1 MNAFL
6 TKPLDPNL
14 LVRTVHAHV
23 GKAQGTPLNASGSV
37 SPHPQTVDT
46 QRPEIQGIDTA
57 TARKLLQ
64 GDSNL
69 FLDLTQRMVRDHG
82 STSFLL
88 GVGDTPE
95 ALATLLAR
103 VHKLRGSAG
112 MLGANAVR
120 ALATDLETQLRDLQ
134 SEWHTGAKVPPGV
147 INLSQAL
154 NDTLRQ
160 LQADFEGVLIARS
173 KDTKSTLSADEPTQ
187 TRATGTL
194 SEPSLQRIH
203 AILQLLDRQDLA
215 ALTEMETLAQELTQ
229 WMGSEAVHTLQQ
241 AVNRL
246 DFAEASRMLSGLISS
261 TEGHGAFGG
270 NS

>member
-1 MNAFL
+1 
-6 TKPLDPNL
+6 
-14 LVRTVHAHV
+14 
-23 GKAQGTPLNASGSV
+23 
-37 SPHPQTVDT
+37 
-46 QRPEIQGIDTA
+46 
-57 TARKLLQ
+57 
-64 GDSNL
+64 
-69 FLDLTQRMVRDHG
+69 
-82 STSFLL
+82 
-88 GVGDTPE
+88 
-95 ALATLLAR
+95 
-103 VHKLRGSAG
+103 

-120 ALATDLETQLRDLQ
+120 VLATDLETQLRDLQ
-134 SEWHTGAKVPPGV
+134 SEWHTRAEVPPGV

-203 AILQLLDRQDLA
+203 AVLQLLDRQDLA

-246 DFAEASRMLSGLISS
+246 DFAEASRMLSGVIPS
-261 TEGHGAFGG
+261 TFGPRKFDGH
-270 NS
+270 S